1 MASVTDGWRAPLA
14 QTSWVIAQIGQ
25 SLDGRVATESGHSHY
40 VNGEPALRHL
50 HELRAL
56 CDAVVVGVGTVI
68 ADDPQLTVRR
78 VKGGNPARV
87 VIDPK
92 GRAPLDA
99 RCFAD
104 DGVRRLALRFADAP
118 TPTGVESLILSPDA
132 EGRMSPAS
140 ILGAL
145 AACGYHRILVEGG
158 PATVSAFLGAGALD
172 RLHLLVAPVLI
183 GSGLPGLTLPP
194 IFTMD
199 QALRPAVH
207 PYNLGEG
214 EFLFDC
220 DMRGTK

>member
-1 MASVTDGWRAPLA
+1 MGTVTDDWRAPLA
-14 QTSWVIAQIGQ
+14 KENWVIAQIGQ

-78 VKGGNPARV
+78 VPGRNPVRV

-92 GRAPLDA
+92 GRAPMQA
-99 RCFAD
+99 RCFAE
-104 DGVRRLALRFADAP
+104 DGVRRFVLRLTDAP
-118 TPTGVESLILSPDA
+118 IARGVEAIHASLDA
-132 EGRMSPAS
+132 EGRMAPAA
-140 ILGAL
+140 ILAAL
-145 AACGYHRILVEGG
+145 ADLGLKRILVEGG
-158 PATVSAFLGAGALD
+158 PATVSAFLAAGALD

-183 GSGLPGLTLPP
+183 GSGLPGLNLPP
-194 IFTMD
+194 VATMH
-199 QALRPAVH
+199 QALRPAVRPH
-207 PYNLGEG
+207 ILGGG

-220 DMRGTK
+220 DMRVMG

>member
-1 MASVTDGWRAPLA
+1 MGAVTEDWRAPLE
-14 QTSWVIAQIGQ
+14 QERWVIAQIGQ

-50 HELRAL
+50 HALRSL
-56 CDAVVVGVGTVI
+56 CDAVLVGVGTVI

-78 VKGGNPARV
+78 VPGRNPVRV

-99 RCFAD
+99 RCFAE
-104 DGVRRLALRFADAP
+104 DGVRRLVLRLTDAP
-118 TPTGVESLILSPDA
+118 TLTGAEAIRLASDV
-132 EGRMSPAS
+132 EGRMAPDA
-140 ILGAL
+140 ILAAL
-145 AACGYHRILVEGG
+145 ADLGLKRILVEGG
-158 PATVSAFLGAGALD
+158 PATVSAFLAAGALD

-183 GSGLPGLTLPP
+183 GSGLPGLVLPP
-194 IFTMD
+194 VATMH

-207 PYNLGEG
+207 PHILGRG

-220 DMRGTK
+220 DMRALG